1 MQLPTNGV
9 QIQIMGNKKHTKRAH
24 PAPKEAELLQTAV
37 QVLAGYEIP
46 AEVVRKDAK
55 AGANPMRAD
64 AVMRLTIGGARRT
77 YLVEVKRWLTPA
89 TLGHVV
95 TRLRDLG
102 KDTILVTDYVTP
114 PVAEKLKEMDVAFI
128 DAAGNAYLRYPPAIV
143 WVVGRKPAVTR
154 QRFRA
159 GRAFQPTGIKLIFA
173 LLCRPDLIN
182 AGFREI
188 AEFAGVAH
196 GTVGWVLGDLRE
208 MGYLVETGNK
218 RARVRRLR
226 DRRKLLA
233 QWTEAYA
240 RTLRPQLLMGHY
252 QAADLDWWKKLN
264 VTKYKVLLGA
274 EPAAAMATQHLRPGI
289 VTIYTV
295 ETPAHLMV
303 DYRLRKST
311 ERNVEI
317 RHRFWPFDHEWG
329 HPDLAPPV
337 LIYADLLATGEA
349 RCIEAA
355 QLLYDRYLARFI
367 END

>member
-1 MQLPTNGV
+1 MDNE
-9 QIQIMGNKKHTKRAH
+9 KHTGKVGTA
-24 PAPKEAELLQTAV
+24 AQEVELLRTAAHV
-37 QVLAGYEIP
+37 LEGYGVPAEIKPEPRKLATGRVHADAAFDLVLAG
-46 AEVVRKDAK
+46 KHQ
-55 AGANPMRAD
+55 
-64 AVMRLTIGGARRT
+64 TF
-77 YLVEVKRWLTPA
+77 LVEVKRWLTPA

-95 TRLRDLG
+95 TRLKDLG
-102 KDTILVTDYVTP
+102 KDTILVMDYATP
-114 PVAEKLKEMDVAFI
+114 RVAEKLKELDIAFV
-128 DAAGNAYLRYPPAIV
+128 DTAGNAYLRRPPVMV

-159 GRAFQPTGIKLIFA
+159 GRAFQPTGIKLIFT

-208 MGYLVETGNK
+208 LGYLVETGNK

-226 DRRKLLA
+226 DRRKLLT
-233 QWTEAYA
+233 QWVEAYA
-240 RTLRPQLLMGHY
+240 RTLRPQLLMGCY
-252 QAADLDWWKKLN
+252 QATDLDWWKKLN

-295 ETPAHLMV
+295 ETPARLMV
-303 DYRLRKST
+303 DYRLRKVT
-311 ERNVEI
+311 EGNVEI
-317 RHRFWPFDHEWG
+317 RRRFWPFNHEWK